1 MKTVNI
7 VVGTV
12 AVVLVVVLSFLGNRP
27 EPKPTYNAMT
37 EARVE
42 GTILEVQEFYC
53 PVTDDRGSHLVV
65 KTTSGPV
72 LVHVGIAR
80 TLRAHNI
87 TFSAGDRVEVLG
99 SAFRH
104 NKVNSLI
111 AREIIRGNET
121 FTLRDAKGNLQLT
134 D

>member
-7 VVGTV
+7 VVGTI
-12 AVVLVVVLSFLGNRP
+12 AVLLVVVLSFLAGRP
-27 EPKPTYNAMT
+27 EPKPTYNAAT
-37 EARVE
+37 ETRIE
-42 GTILEVQEFYC
+42 GIVREVQEFYC
-53 PVTDDRGSHLVV
+53 PVTADRGSHLVV

-80 TLRAHNI
+80 TLRANNI
-87 TFSAGDRVEVLG
+87 TFAAGDRVQVFG
-99 SAFRH
+99 SAFRY
-104 NKVNSLI
+104 NKMNSLI

-121 FTLRDAKGNLQLT
+121 FTIRDAKGNLQLT